1 MLLRYSYRNLW
12 VRRLTTLLTAGG
24 MGLVVFVFASV
35 LMLAEGLEKALV
47 ASGSPD
53 NVVFVRRS
61 SETEVQSIIERDQ
74 ASIVETLPAAA
85 FGPDGSR
92 LVARELVVLIGLNK
106 RGASSASNVTV
117 RGVDPRASF
126 EIRPRVKIVTGRP
139 FRPGAPEI
147 VVGKSVA
154 QRFAGAG
161 LGQTIDVGLRPWT
174 VVGVLD
180 SGGAAFDSEIWG
192 EVDALMA
199 AFKRSVYSSVIA
211 RLENRTDFPALR
223 DRVLADPRLTVEAR
237 RETEYYAAQ
246 SELMAR
252 FIRIL
257 GVTLTMIFSI
267 GAMIGA
273 MVTMYAAVANRVAE
287 IGALRALGFQRRM
300 ILGAFLAESFF
311 LSLLG
316 GVMGLA
322 GATLM
327 DRITISTMNW
337 QTFSDLSFRFTL
349 SRSIVLEAMAFAVV
363 MGVLGGALP
372 AFRASRLDI
381 VTALRLR

>member
-1 MLLRYSYRNLW
+1 
-12 VRRLTTLLTAGG
+12 

-126 EIRPRVKIVTGRP
+126 EIRPRVKIITGRP

-161 LGQTIDVGLRPWT
+161 LGQTIDIGLRPWT

-192 EVDALMA
+192 DVDALMA

-211 RLENRTDFPALR
+211 RLENRADFPALR